1 MAGGALE
8 MLWVPQWG
16 YKDDKVGTYVYHQSS
31 VQAPIWRVIYA
42 AFFFWGGADPIEA
55 KNRHGEGFS
64 EAGWGVQGWE

>member
-1 MAGGALE
+1 

-16 YKDDKVGTYVYHQSS
+16 YKDDKVGTYVCHQST
-31 VQAPIWRVIYA
+31 VCRRLYGGYIHG
-42 AFFFWGGADPIEA
+42 FLFWEGVDPIEA